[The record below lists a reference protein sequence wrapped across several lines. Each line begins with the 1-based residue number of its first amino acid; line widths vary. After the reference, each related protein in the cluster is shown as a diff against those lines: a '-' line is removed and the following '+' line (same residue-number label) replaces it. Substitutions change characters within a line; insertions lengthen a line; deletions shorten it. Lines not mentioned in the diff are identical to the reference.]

1 MYMGPNLPQQDPRR
15 AYVAGRRLPG
25 ESRLSR
31 RKQLTALSISLAI
44 FLVVVIVFLWV
55 IL

>member
-1 MYMGPNLPQQDPRR
+1 MAIGPNLPQGDPTR

-31 RKQLTALSISLAI
+31 RKQLTALSIGLAI
-44 FLVVVIVFLWV
+44 FVVVLIVLLV
-55 IL
+55 TL